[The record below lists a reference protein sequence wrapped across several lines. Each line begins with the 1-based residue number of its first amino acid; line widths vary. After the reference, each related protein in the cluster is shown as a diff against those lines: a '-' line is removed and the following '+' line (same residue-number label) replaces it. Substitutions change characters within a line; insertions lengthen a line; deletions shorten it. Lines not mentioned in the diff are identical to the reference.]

1 MTDSSSAA
9 FWLPESVCTRFEEV
23 LGLQWDQI
31 ANLYFVSEAL
41 HQSLSQQKPSI
52 TLTFGHE
59 DNTINITFPYAAFD
73 TTARWPLVT
82 TDDKRYFPLRRS
94 ATDEY
99 VLGRTFFQ
107 EAYVTADYE
116 RRNFSIAQA
125 VHDRNVQL
133 KAIAS
138 VSSPSRDY
146 DSSLSTGAIVGIVLG
161 SVAVLAPI
169 AGLIWWFTR
178 RTQKQPEISHPFQ
191 SNLNHASSRPELLPC
206 PVFSEDRPRSHGEK
220 ELFRGHSNTLP
231 EPADMEAAAVSEP
244 VSALSN
250 TTEDYN
256 ATRAVRATSIELPGD
271 ATFGPL
277 SRCPP
282 EQFSPPPNFSPL
294 TDNEATEQ
302 VDLVERHE
310 IMDSA
315 ARSKSSLHEL
325 A

>member
-1 MTDSSSAA
+1 
-9 FWLPESVCTRFEEV
+9 VCTRFEEV
-23 LGLQWDQI
+23 FGLQWDQN

-41 HQSLSQQKPSI
+41 HQTLSQQRPLI
-52 TLTFGHE
+52 TLTLGHE
-59 DNTINITFPYAAFD
+59 GETINITFPYAAFD
-73 TTARWPLVT
+73 MMGRWPFVT
-82 TDDKRYFPLRRS
+82 TDSKRYFPLRQ
-94 ATDEY
+94 ANTDQFI
-99 VLGRTFFQ
+99 LGRTFFQ

-116 RRNFSIAQA
+116 RQNFSIAQA
-125 VHDRNVQL
+125 LHDSDSQL
-133 KAIAS
+133 KAIAA
-138 VSSPSRDY
+138 VSAPSKHY

-161 SVAVLAPI
+161 SVAVFAPI

-191 SNLNHASSRPELLPC
+191 SNLDHARSRPELLPC
-206 PVFSEDRPRSHGEK
+206 PIFSEDRPRSHGEK

-231 EPADMEAAAVSEP
+231 EPADMEIADISEP

-250 TTEDYN
+250 TTDDQN
-256 ATRAVRATSIELPGD
+256 LTRAVRATSIELPGD

-282 EQFSPPPNFSPL
+282 EQFSPPPNLSPL
-294 TDNEATEQ
+294 IENGALDRI
-302 VDLVERHE
+302 DLVERHE